1 MVMCKSFLPFRVD
14 SHCKLIKKNKIP
26 SWRRMRRAS
35 DERFNKGSVK
45 AFYEKQTAA
54 AVLLVYDWLAQPA
67 QWDRHLRHAAGS
79 MIMSIV
85 YGYPTIRSEHDH
97 TIDAVDDFTK
107 RIFRAAYPGT
117 YLVEFFPWMR
127 HVPSRWVPSIHYNR

>member
-1 MVMCKSFLPFRVD
+1 
-14 SHCKLIKKNKIP
+14 
-26 SWRRMRRAS
+26 MRRAA
-35 DERFNKGSVK
+35 DEGFNKGSVK
-45 AFYEKQTAA
+45 TFYEKQTAE

-67 QWDRHLRHAAGS
+67 QWDRHLRRAAGS

-85 YGYPTIRSEHDH
+85 YGYSTITSEHDDH
-97 TIDAVDDFTK
+97 AIDAVEDFTK

-127 HVPSRWVPSIHYNR
+127 HVPSRWVLSIHYN